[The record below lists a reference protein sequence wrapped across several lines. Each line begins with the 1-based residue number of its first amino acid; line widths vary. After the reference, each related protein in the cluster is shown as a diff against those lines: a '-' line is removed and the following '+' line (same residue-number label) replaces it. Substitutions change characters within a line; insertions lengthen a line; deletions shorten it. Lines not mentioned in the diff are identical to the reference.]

1 MFKTRMVN
9 FKKTEI
15 IILVILWIILL
26 TTCLISIL
34 NDFVIY
40 TSDFLGLIGLIIVTA
55 IATLRP
61 EKLFKS
67 VFVLLLLG
75 LFNLVS
81 FSFSVRMVFRF
92 GSSDSVNLGIQI
104 ISFVL
109 LTVLLIRKREKVR
122 KFYKEVFTQ
131 TEEEKEQ
138 SKNNFQNQFTAKFER
153 LSDREIEIKL
163 QQDLVPEAIK
173 ALEAIKEE
181 RKGNIVA

>member
-1 MFKTRMVN
+1 MEN

-15 IILVILWIILL
+15 VIIVILWIILI
-26 TTCLISIL
+26 TTSLISIL

-40 TSDFLGLIGLIIVTA
+40 TSDYLGLIGLIIVTA
-55 IATLRP
+55 IASLRP
-61 EKLFKS
+61 EKSFKS

-92 GSSDSVNLGIQI
+92 GSQDSINLGIQI

-109 LTVLLIRKREKVR
+109 LTALLVRKREKLHR
-122 KFYKEVFTQ
+122 FYNEVFMQ
-131 TEEEKEQ
+131 TEEEKEL
-138 SKNNFQNQFTAKFER
+138 SRKNFQNQFTAKFER
-153 LSDREIEIKL
+153 LSDKEIEAKL

-173 ALEAIKEE
+173 ALVEIKEE
-181 RKGNIVA
+181 RKRNTVS